1 MIAETGIWA
10 LVPAAGAGTR
20 MQAALPKQ
28 YLALLGRPI
37 ILHTL
42 ERLCTYP
49 RLRGVRVG
57 IAARDRH
64 WPALANDTGRLPNF
78 LGSFTGGETRA
89 ATVLN
94 GLYEFAAHAKPRD
107 WILVHDAVRPC
118 LRHRDLDRLLDTV
131 GDYPDGGLL
140 ALPMSDTVKRTDDQ
154 GRVLQ
159 TVARADLWRALT
171 PQMFRLDMLTS
182 ALERVLKQ
190 GSAVT
195 DEAMAV
201 EQFGARPRVVAG
213 SADNIKITLPD
224 DLALAGLLLK
234 RQQEQRA

>member
-1 MIAETGIWA
+1 
-10 LVPAAGAGTR
+10 

-28 YLALLGRPI
+28 YLALLGRPV

-49 RLRGVRVG
+49 RLHGVLVG
-57 IAARDRH
+57 ITAQDRY
-64 WPALANDTGRLPNF
+64 WPALAGDAKRLPKL
-78 LGSFTGGETRA
+78 LGTFAGGETRA

-94 GLYEFAAHAKPRD
+94 GLYQIATHAKARD

-118 LRHRDLDRLLDTV
+118 LRHQDLDRLIDSI

-140 ALPMSDTVKRTDDQ
+140 ALPMADTVKRTDEQ
-154 GRVLQ
+154 GRVLK
-159 TVARADLWRALT
+159 TVARAGLWRALT

-182 ALERVLKQ
+182 ALERALKQ
-190 GSAVT
+190 GSAIS

-201 EQFGARPRVVAG
+201 EQFGAKPRVVAG
-213 SADNIKITLPD
+213 YADNIKITLPD

-234 RQQEQRA
+234 RQEEQRA

>member
-1 MIAETGIWA
+1 
-10 LVPAAGAGTR
+10 

-28 YLALLGRPI
+28 YLALLGRPV

-49 RLRGVRVG
+49 RLHGVLVG
-57 IAARDRH
+57 IAAPDRY
-64 WPALANDTGRLPNF
+64 WSALASDAKRLPKF
-78 LGSFTGGETRA
+78 LGTFAGGETRA

-94 GLYEFAAHAKPRD
+94 GLYEFATHAKPRD

-118 LRHRDLDRLLDTV
+118 LRHRDLDRLINTI

-140 ALPMSDTVKRTDDQ
+140 ALPLSDTVKRTDDQ

-159 TVARADLWRALT
+159 TVARAGLWRALT

-182 ALERVLKQ
+182 ALERALKQ
-190 GSAVT
+190 GRTIT

-201 EQFGARPRVVAG
+201 EQFGAKPRVVAG
-213 SADNIKITLPD
+213 STDNIKVTLPD

-234 RQQEQRA
+234 RQEEQRA